1 MMVFTFCVLHGKQ
14 LCWGNLVQ
22 NIKIVSSKTY
32 PNMQNSMVVFTLSVL
47 CGKQRFWTYL
57 VQNIKIFNL
66 SGNLVHRLINKLNM
80 QNSMVVFTF
89 SVLDQ
94 KHSFCRNLV
103 QNLNIDSLSGNLV
116 LTLHNLERKHCFGQ
130 KKSKL
135 SVSAKVCCQHWL
147 EYREFSGG
155 LHFSCFRHETP
166 FLGKFGPKNR
176 NCHFQLKLSSK
187 TYWNMESSMVV
198 FTFSVLHRKYSFW
211 AIFGQRFN
219 NVSLIGN
226 LVPTLIQICRIQ

>member
-1 MMVFTFCVLHGKQ
+1 
-14 LCWGNLVQ
+14 
-22 NIKIVSSKTY
+22 
-32 PNMQNSMVVFTLSVL
+32 MQNSMVVFTFSVL

-66 SGNLVHRLINKLNM
+66 SGNLVHGLINKLNM

-94 KHSFCRNLV
+94 KHSFWRNLV

-116 LTLHNLERKHCFGQ
+116 LTLHTLERKHCFGQ

-155 LHFSCFRHETP
+155 LHFHEIP
-166 FLGKFGPKNR
+166 FLGKFGPKNQ

-198 FTFSVLHRKYSFW
+198 FTFSVLQILFLGNFW
-211 AIFGQRFN
+211 
-219 NVSLIGN
+219 
-226 LVPTLIQICRIQ
+226 PKIQ